1 MPWHAHCSLTPN
13 REMVV
18 MGMTANLSIQPAVF
32 TGASD
37 EVRSAVQLA
46 SAETGVSFS
55 YLMAKAAVESGY
67 RADVKAPT
75 SSATGLYQFI
85 ERTWL
90 SMVKEN
96 GAKYGLEDYAAKLEA
111 GKVDGKTRREI
122 LELRK
127 DPKLS
132 ALMAAEY
139 ARDNK
144 EALQKSV
151 GGEIGDTELYL
162 AHFLGAGGAKRFLS
176 AMRRN
181 PNQIAAQVMPEAAHA
196 NRNVFYGKSGAR
208 TLAQVYDRFTEK
220 LAESG
225 AAAGVAPTSTEPA
238 GRPAPYGLGTG
249 AIASRG
255 GFTPVVPGGSPAE
268 FASRMFM
275 ARLSLP
281 GEPGAIS

>member
-1 MPWHAHCSLTPN
+1 
-13 REMVV
+13 
-18 MGMTANLSIQPAVF
+18 MGMTANLAIQPTVF
-32 TGASD
+32 AGAPGP
-37 EVRSAVQLA
+37 VRSAVQLA
-46 SAETGVSFS
+46 SAETGVSFT

-67 RADVKAPT
+67 RTDVKAST

-85 ERTWL
+85 DRTWL

-96 GAKYGLEDYAAKLEA
+96 GAKYGLEDYAAKLES
-111 GKVDGKTRREI
+111 GKVDAKTRREI
-122 LELRK
+122 LDLRK

-144 EALQKSV
+144 ESLEKSV

-181 PNQIAAQVMPEAAHA
+181 PNQIAAQVMPDAAHA

-208 TLAQVYDRFTEK
+208 TLSQVYDRFAAK

-225 AAAGVAPTSTEPA
+225 AAAGVPPVTDQPA
-238 GRPAPYGLGTG
+238 GKPAPYGLGTG

-255 GFTPVVPGGSPAE
+255 GFTPILPGGSPAE
-268 FASRMFM
+268 FATRMFM
-275 ARLSLP
+275 AKLSLP
-281 GEPGAIS
+281 GESGAIG

>member
-1 MPWHAHCSLTPN
+1 
-13 REMVV
+13 
-18 MGMTANLSIQPAVF
+18 MTANIALPTAVSS
-32 TGASD
+32 GAPDS
-37 EVRSAVQLA
+37 VRSAVQVA

-67 RADVKAPT
+67 RADVKAST

-90 SMVKEN
+90 AMVKEH
-96 GAKYGLEDYAAKLEA
+96 GAKYGLEDEAAKLNA
-111 GKVDGKTRREI
+111 GKVDAKTRRDI
-122 LELRK
+122 LNLRK
-127 DPKLS
+127 DPTLS

-139 ARDNK
+139 ARGNK
-144 EALQKSV
+144 DSLEKSLGV
-151 GGEIGDTELYL
+151 GTVGDTELYL

-181 PNQIAAQVMPEAAHA
+181 PDQIAAQVVPDAAHA

-208 TLAQVYDRFTEK
+208 TLTQVYERFAAK

-225 AAAGVAPTSTEPA
+225 AAAGVPPGTGPGAPQPA

-255 GFTPVVPGGSPAE
+255 GFTPVVPGGSPTEYAT
-268 FASRMFM
+268 RMFM

-281 GEPGAIS
+281 GEAGGIG

>member
-1 MPWHAHCSLTPN
+1 
-13 REMVV
+13 

-162 AHFLGAGGAKRFLS
+162 AHFLGAHS
-176 AMRRN
+176 
-181 PNQIAAQVMPEAAHA
+181 

-225 AAAGVAPTSTEPA
+225 AAAGVAPTPAQPA
-238 GRPAPYGLGTG
+238 GKPAPYGLGTG

-255 GFTPVVPGGSPAE
+255 GFTPIVPGGSPAE

>member
-1 MPWHAHCSLTPN
+1 
-13 REMVV
+13 MVV
-18 MGMTANLSIQPAVF
+18 AGMTSSLSIQPAVSK
-32 TGASD
+32 GAS
-37 EVRSAVQLA
+37 ENVRAAVQLA

-67 RADVKAPT
+67 RTTVKAPT

-90 SMVKEN
+90 GMVKEH

-122 LELRK
+122 LKLRE
-127 DPKLS
+127 DPTLS

-139 ARDNK
+139 ARGNK
-144 EALQKSV
+144 ESLQKSV
-151 GGEIGDTELYL
+151 GGEISDTELYL

-181 PNQIAAQVMPEAAHA
+181 PNQIAAQVMPEAAQS

-208 TLAQVYDRFTEK
+208 TLTQVYDRFAAK
-220 LAESG
+220 LADSA
-225 AAAGVAPTSTEPA
+225 AAAGAPPAAAPTAPE
-238 GRPAPYGLGTG
+238 GKPAPYGLGNG
-249 AIASRG
+249 AIASKG
-255 GFTPVVPGGSPAE
+255 GFTPVLPGGSPAE
-268 FASRMFM
+268 FATRMFM

-281 GEPGAIS
+281 GEPGAIG